1 MSRLEIRPVTA
12 TEARRFVNE
21 HHRHN
26 EAPTSTQVSFAVGLY
41 EGDTLMGVATAGRPV
56 ARALCDGFTL
66 EINRTCLAGEV
77 GNGNSRLYG
86 AICRAAKALGYRKV
100 ITYTLHEESG
110 ASLLAAGFERVADIG
125 SRSWRDSSVAR
136 PRYDSNLFGERNNAA
151 NAAKWRWERVLTRA
165 EVAA

>member
-1 MSRLEIRPVTA
+1 MKYAIHPVTA
-12 TEARRFVNE
+12 TEARRFVND

-26 EAPTSTQVSFAVGLY
+26 EAPQPAQVSFAVGLY
-41 EGDTLMGVATAGRPV
+41 ADGDLVGVATAGRPV

-100 ITYTLHEESG
+100 ITYTLHDESG
-110 ASLLAAGFERVADIG
+110 ESLKASGFERVADIG
-125 SRSWRDSSVAR
+125 ARSWQDSSVSR

-151 NAAKWRWERVLTRA
+151 NVPKWRWERVLISS